1 MNSKPDLGFYA
12 NVPEIIARHR
22 ILYIVILLAATLAVV
37 AGIPGM
43 NIDMSTESFF
53 LENDPVK
60 VTYQRF
66 REYFGSDEFIFIVY
80 RAKDGDVFS
89 EHAIAALDVI
99 HRKLEALAADH
110 GSDPASPF
118 ARITDV
124 TSLINVS
131 YLEVAADTLRSRE
144 FIAGRPPTTDADRS
158 ELKIQARNHPN
169 YIPSIL
175 NRKGDFGV
183 IIIDTN
189 LGAATAAAA
198 SDVGALIADD
208 AFEKTGPAESGAVE
222 FIRPN
227 LWDYQVLTDALQ
239 TVLDESPSGQTL
251 QFYPVGNPVVM
262 KFFADIFIK
271 EVSFLSLA
279 ALGFIMLTFYLLFR
293 SLRAVLSAVAIVTTA
308 IIWTLGVC
316 GWVGASMTL
325 MITIIIFLTLTV
337 GVADAV
343 HLLSGY
349 LYLRQ
354 EGLDRQRAMAEVFR
368 TSGPACFLT
377 SLTTM
382 IGLLALLVVPVVP
395 LKIFGVFSGMGV
407 FLAFVFTLV
416 ILPLTMPRGL
426 GSNHRGPKRHQYHLV
441 QRLIRR
447 VEPLVYKAPWTVS
460 LGFIGAAIFF
470 AWGVTL
476 IQVDTNMGQL
486 ISTRNAIRQN
496 MDTVEA
502 NIGGTMDMEILVETG
517 DMDGLKSPRVLAAMD
532 ALQTYLEADQ
542 GHLVVSTY
550 SLANAVKESYQ
561 ALNEDRREMYVIPAT
576 RPMLAQA
583 LLLFEG
589 AAPEDRVKLVTD
601 DYANARISVRIRN
614 RGSFEYIPFMGAV
627 QAKIDEIVV
636 PLQSAHPNLQ
646 VQITGVFALFMKLSD
661 VVSWSQIKSFSLAL
675 GVISIL
681 FIFVFRS
688 VKGGLIS
695 IVPNL
700 FPILVAFGTMGFM
713 GFALD
718 LDTLLVA
725 PIAIGIAVDDT
736 VHFLSRYRMES
747 LAGAPPKLAVKHTF
761 REVGQAMVFTSLIL
775 SAGFLMFTFSQHNGL
790 SHFGLL
796 SATAIVS
803 AVISDLFFLPRLCIL
818 TDLKFGS
825 GKRKPDPGTES
836 R

>member
-12 NVPEIIARHR
+12 NFPEIIARHR
-22 ILYIVILLAATLAVV
+22 VIYIVLLLAATLAVG

-43 NIDMSTESFF
+43 HIDMSTESFF

-66 REYFGSDEFIFIVY
+66 REYFGSDEFIFVVY

-89 EHAIAALDVI
+89 EHSIAALDVI
-99 HRKLEALAADH
+99 HRKLEALAAAH
-110 GSDPASPF
+110 GSDSASPF

-144 FIAGRPPTTDADRS
+144 FIAGRPPETDADRAG
-158 ELKIQARNHPN
+158 LKAQARNHPN

-175 NRKGDFGV
+175 NPKGDFGV

-189 LGAATAAAA
+189 LGATIVVDD
-198 SDVGALIADD
+198 SDVDDLIADD
-208 AFEKTGPAESGAVE
+208 AFEETAPAEPGTVE

-227 LWDYQVLTDALQ
+227 FWDYQVLTDALQ
-239 TVLDESPSGQTL
+239 NVLDESPSGQHL

-262 KFFADIFIK
+262 KFFADIFIH

-279 ALGFIMLTFYLLFR
+279 ALGFIILTFYLLFR
-293 SLRAVLSAVAIVTTA
+293 SLLAVLGAVAIVTTA
-308 IIWTLGVC
+308 IIWTLGVA
-316 GWVGASMTL
+316 GWVGAPMTL

-354 EGLDRQRAMAEVFR
+354 EGLDRERAVAEAFR

-395 LKIFGVFSGMGV
+395 LKIFGVFAGMGV
-407 FLAFVFTLV
+407 FLAFVFTLL
-416 ILPLTMPRGL
+416 ILPLMMPRGL
-426 GSNHRGPKRHQYHLV
+426 GANQHGRKPHQHHLV
-441 QRLIRR
+441 QRFIRKA
-447 VEPLVYKAPWTVS
+447 EPLVYKAPGAVS
-460 LGFIGAAIFF
+460 LAFLGAAIFF

-476 IQVDTNMGQL
+476 IKVDTNMGQL
-486 ISTRNAIRQN
+486 ISTRNIIRQN
-496 MDTVEA
+496 MDAVEE
-502 NIGGTMDMEILVETG
+502 NIGGTLDMEILVETG
-517 DMDGLKSPRVLAAMD
+517 ETDGLKSPRVLIAMD
-532 ALQTYLEADQ
+532 SLQSYLESEHD
-542 GHLVVSTY
+542 HLVVSTY
-550 SLANAVKESYQ
+550 SLANATKESYQ
-561 ALNEDRREMYVIPAT
+561 ALNEDRRDMYVIPAT
-576 RPMLAQA
+576 RPMLAQT

-589 AAPEDRVKLVTD
+589 AAPEDRVKLVSD

-614 RGSFEYIPFMGAV
+614 RGSYEYIPFMNAV
-627 QAKIDEIVV
+627 QAKIGAIVA
-636 PLQSAHPNLQ
+636 PLRSAHPNLQ
-646 VQITGVFALFMKLSD
+646 VEITGVFALFMKLSD

-675 GVISIL
+675 GVISVV

-688 VKGGLIS
+688 IKGGLIS

-747 LAGAPPKLAVKHTF
+747 LAGEPPRLAVQHTF

-796 SATAIVS
+796 SAMAIIS

-818 TDLKFGS
+818 TDLKFGVA
-825 GKRKPDPGTES
+825 KMKPDPGTGS
-836 R
+836 

>member
-1 MNSKPDLGFYA
+1 MNSKPDPGFYA

-22 ILYIVILLAATLAVV
+22 VIYIVLLLAATLAVG

-66 REYFGSDEFIFIVY
+66 REYFGSDEFIFVVY

-89 EHAIAALDVI
+89 ESSIAALDVI
-99 HRKLEALAADH
+99 HRKLEALSADH
-110 GSDPASPF
+110 GSEPASPF

-131 YLEVAADTLRSRE
+131 YLEVEADTLRSRE
-144 FIAGRPPTTDADRS
+144 FIAGRPPETGADRDS
-158 ELKIQARNHPN
+158 LKAQARNHPN

-175 NRKGDFGV
+175 NPQGDFGV

-189 LGAATAAAA
+189 LGATTAITD
-198 SDVGALIADD
+198 SDVDDLIADD
-208 AFEKTGPAESGAVE
+208 AFEETAPAAPGAVE

-227 LWDYQVLTDALQ
+227 FWDYQVLTDALQ
-239 TVLDESPSGQTL
+239 KVLDDSPSGQYL

-262 KFFADIFIK
+262 KFFADIFIH

-279 ALGFIMLTFYLLFR
+279 ALGFIILTFYLLFR
-293 SLRAVLSAVAIVTTA
+293 SLLAVLSAVVIVTTA
-308 IIWTLGVC
+308 IIWTLGAC
-316 GWVGASMTL
+316 GWVGAPMTL

-337 GVADAV
+337 ADAV

-349 LYLRQ
+349 LYLCQ
-354 EGLDRQRAMAEVFR
+354 EGLDRKQAVAEAFR

-395 LKIFGVFSGMGV
+395 LKIFGVFAGMGV
-407 FLAFVFTLV
+407 FLAFVFTLL
-416 ILPLTMPRGL
+416 ILPLMMPHGL
-426 GSNHRGPKRHQYHLV
+426 GANQRGRKRHQRHLI
-441 QRLIRR
+441 QRFIRKA
-447 VEPLVYKAPWTVS
+447 EPLVYKAPGTVS
-460 LGFIGAAIFF
+460 LAFLGAAIFF

-476 IQVDTNMGQL
+476 IKVDTNMGQL
-486 ISTRNAIRQN
+486 ISTRNIVRQN
-496 MDTVEA
+496 MDAVEE

-517 DMDGLKSPRVLAAMD
+517 ETDGLKAPRVLIAMD
-532 ALQTYLEADQ
+532 TLQSYLESEHD
-542 GHLVVSTY
+542 HLVVSTY
-550 SLANAVKESYQ
+550 SLANAAKESYQ
-561 ALNEDRREMYVIPAT
+561 ALNEDRREMYVIPTT
-576 RPMLAQA
+576 RPMLAQT

-589 AAPEDRVKLVTD
+589 AAPEDRTKLVTD
-601 DYANARISVRIRN
+601 DYADARISVRIRN
-614 RGSFEYIPFMGAV
+614 RGSYEYIPFMDAV
-627 QAKIDEIVV
+627 QAKINAIVA
-636 PLQSAHPNLQ
+636 PLRSAHPNLQ
-646 VQITGVFALFMKLSD
+646 VEITGVFALFMKLSD

-675 GVISIL
+675 GVISVV

-688 VKGGLIS
+688 IKGGLIS

-747 LAGAPPKLAVKHTF
+747 LAGAPPRRAVQHTF
-761 REVGQAMVFTSLIL
+761 REVGQAMVFTSLIM

-796 SATAIVS
+796 SAVAIVS

-818 TDLKFGS
+818 TDLKFGP
-825 GKRKPDPGTES
+825 GKNRPVPGAGG

>member
-1 MNSKPDLGFYA
+1 MNSKPDSGFYA
-12 NVPEIIARHR
+12 NLPEIIARR
-22 ILYIVILLAATLAVV
+22 RFLYLIILLAATLVAG

-43 NIDMSTESFF
+43 HIDMSTESFF

-80 RAKDGDVFS
+80 QAKDGDVFS
-89 EHAIAALDVI
+89 EPSIAALDVI
-99 HRKLEALAADH
+99 HRKLEALAAAH

-131 YLEVAADTLRSRE
+131 YLEVEKDTLRSRE
-144 FIAGRPPTTDADRS
+144 FIAGRPPETDADR
-158 ELKIQARNHPN
+158 EVLQAQARNHPN

-175 NRKGDFGV
+175 NTQGDFGV

-189 LGAATAAAA
+189 LGATIVSPD
-198 SDVGALIADD
+198 SDVDDLIADD
-208 AFEKTGPAESGAVE
+208 AFETAAPAEPGTVE

-227 LWDYQVLTDALQ
+227 FWDYQVLTDALQ
-239 TVLDESPSGQTL
+239 KVLDVSASGQHL
-251 QFYPVGNPVVM
+251 KFYPVGNPVVM
-262 KFFADIFIK
+262 KFFADIFIH

-279 ALGFIMLTFYLLFR
+279 ALGFIILTFWLLFR
-293 SLRAVLSAVAIVTTA
+293 SLLAVLSAVVIVTTA

-316 GWVGASMTL
+316 GWVGAPMTL

-354 EGLDRQRAMAEVFR
+354 EGLVREQAVAEAFR

-395 LKIFGVFSGMGV
+395 LKIFGVFAGMGV
-407 FLAFVFTLV
+407 FLAFVFTLL
-416 ILPLTMPRGL
+416 ILPLMMPYGL
-426 GSNHRGPKRHQYHLV
+426 GAYQRGRKRHQYHLV
-441 QRLIRR
+441 QRIIRKA
-447 VEPLVYKAPWTVS
+447 EPLVYKAPWTVS
-460 LGFIGAAIFF
+460 LAFIGAAIFF
-470 AWGVTL
+470 TWGVTL
-476 IQVDTNMGQL
+476 IKVDTNMGQL
-486 ISTRNAIRQN
+486 ISTRNTIRQS
-496 MDTVEA
+496 MDAVEE
-502 NIGGTMDMEILVETG
+502 NIGGTMNMEILVETG
-517 DMDGLKSPRVLAAMD
+517 ETDGLKSPRVLAAMD
-532 ALQTYLEADQ
+532 ALQAYLESEH

-550 SLANAVKESYQ
+550 SLANAAKESFQ

-576 RPMLAQA
+576 RPKLAQT

-589 AAPEDRVKLVTD
+589 AAPEDRVKLVSD

-614 RGSFEYIPFMGAV
+614 RGSYEYIPFMDAV
-627 QAKIDEIVV
+627 QAKIDAIVT
-636 PLQSAHPNLQ
+636 PLRSAHPNLQ
-646 VQITGVFALFMKLSD
+646 VEITGVFALFMKLSD

-675 GVISIL
+675 GVISVL

-747 LAGAPPKLAVKHTF
+747 LAGASPRQAVQHTF

-796 SATAIVS
+796 SAVAIVS

-818 TDLKFGS
+818 TNLKFGVD
-825 GKRKPDPGTES
+825 KRKTAPDTGS

>member
-1 MNSKPDLGFYA
+1 MNPQPDPGFYA
-12 NVPEIIARHR
+12 NLPEIMVRHR
-22 ILYIVILLAATLAVV
+22 ILYLVILLAATLVV
-37 AGIPGM
+37 GAGIPGM
-43 NIDMSTESFF
+43 HIDMSTESFF

-80 RAKDGDVFS
+80 RARDGDVFS
-89 EHAIAALDVI
+89 KHSIAALDVI
-99 HRKLEALAADH
+99 HRKLEALAATH
-110 GSDPASPF
+110 GSNPTSPYS
-118 ARITDV
+118 RITDV

-131 YLEVAADTLRSRE
+131 YLEVEADTLRSRE
-144 FIAGRPPTTDADRS
+144 FIAGRPPKTEADRAG
-158 ELKIQARNHPN
+158 LQTQARNHPN

-189 LGAATAAAA
+189 LGATIAAAA
-198 SDVGALIADD
+198 GDVDDLITDD
-208 AFEKTGPAESGAVE
+208 AFEETTPAEPGAVE
-222 FIRPN
+222 FIRPS
-227 LWDYQVLTDALQ
+227 LWDYQVLADALKK
-239 TVLDESPSGQTL
+239 VLDESPSGQFL
-251 QFYPVGNPVVM
+251 QFYPVGNPVIM
-262 KFFADIFIK
+262 KFFADIFIQ

-279 ALGFIMLTFYLLFR
+279 ALGFIILTFYLLFR
-293 SLRAVLSAVAIVTTA
+293 SLLAVLSAVAIVTTA

-354 EGLDRQRAMAEVFR
+354 EGLDRKKAVAEAFR

-377 SLTTM
+377 SITTM

-395 LKIFGVFSGMGV
+395 LKIFGVFAGMGV

-416 ILPLTMPRGL
+416 ILPLMMPHGL
-426 GSNHRGPKRHQYHLV
+426 GSNHHGRGPHQHHLV
-441 QRLIRR
+441 QRLIRKA
-447 VEPLVYKAPWTVS
+447 EPLVSKAPGTVS
-460 LGFIGAAIFF
+460 LAFLGAAFFF

-476 IQVDTNMGQL
+476 IRVDTNMGQL
-486 ISTRNAIRQN
+486 ISKRNTIRQN
-496 MDTVEA
+496 MDTVEE

-517 DMDGLKSPRVLAAMD
+517 KMDGLKSPRVLAAMD
-532 ALQTYLEADQ
+532 ALQAYLESEHDD
-542 GHLVVSTY
+542 LVVSTY
-550 SLANAVKESYQ
+550 SLANAAKESYQ
-561 ALNEDRREMYVIPAT
+561 ALNEDRREMYAIPST
-576 RPMLAQA
+576 RPMLAQT

-589 AAPEDRVKLVTD
+589 AAPEDRIKLVTD

-614 RGSFEYIPFMGAV
+614 RGSFEYIPFMNAV
-627 QAKIDEIVV
+627 RTKIDAIVA
-636 PLQSAHPNLQ
+636 PLRSDHPNLQ

-675 GVISIL
+675 GVISVV

-700 FPILVAFGTMGFM
+700 FPILVAFGTMGFV

-718 LDTLLVA
+718 LDTILVA

-747 LAGAPPKLAVKHTF
+747 LAGAPPRRAVQHTF

-796 SATAIVS
+796 SAMAIIS

-818 TDLKFGS
+818 TDLKFGV
-825 GKRKPDPGTES
+825 GKRRPDPEPVDI
-836 R
+836 

>member
-1 MNSKPDLGFYA
+1 MNSKPDPGFYA
-12 NVPEIIARHR
+12 KFPEIIARHR
-22 ILYIVILLAATLAVV
+22 VIYIVLLLAATLAVG

-43 NIDMSTESFF
+43 HIDMSTESFF

-66 REYFGSDEFIFIVY
+66 REYFGSDEYIFIVY

-89 EHAIAALDVI
+89 ETSIAALDVI
-99 HRKLEALAADH
+99 HRKLEALSAAH

-144 FIAGRPPTTDADRS
+144 FIAGRPPETDAERAA
-158 ELKIQARNHPN
+158 LKAQARNHPN

-175 NRKGDFGV
+175 NPKGDFGV

-189 LGAATAAAA
+189 LGATIAVDG
-198 SDVGALIADD
+198 SDVDDLIADE
-208 AFEKTGPAESGAVE
+208 AFEETAPAEPGTVE

-227 LWDYQVLTDALQ
+227 FWDYQVLTDALQ
-239 TVLDESPSGQTL
+239 NVLDESPSGQHL

-262 KFFADIFIK
+262 KFFADIFIH

-279 ALGFIMLTFYLLFR
+279 ALGFIILTFYLLFR
-293 SLRAVLSAVAIVTTA
+293 SLLAVLSAVAIVTTA

-316 GWVGASMTL
+316 GWVGAPMTL

-354 EGLDRQRAMAEVFR
+354 EGLDRGRAVAEAFR

-395 LKIFGVFSGMGV
+395 LKIFGVFAGMGV
-407 FLAFVFTLV
+407 FLAFVFTLL
-416 ILPLTMPRGL
+416 ILPLMMPHGL
-426 GSNHRGPKRHQYHLV
+426 GANQRGRKRHQYHLV
-441 QRLIRR
+441 QRLIRKA
-447 VEPLVYKAPWTVS
+447 EPLVYKAPGTVS
-460 LGFIGAAIFF
+460 LAFLGSAIFF

-476 IQVDTNMGQL
+476 IKVDTNMGQL
-486 ISTRNAIRQN
+486 ISMRNIIRQN
-496 MDTVEA
+496 MDAVEE

-517 DMDGLKSPRVLAAMD
+517 ETDGLKSPRVLVAMD
-532 ALQTYLEADQ
+532 ALQAYLESEHD
-542 GHLVVSTY
+542 HLVVSTY
-550 SLANAVKESYQ
+550 SLANAAKESFQ
-561 ALNEDRREMYVIPAT
+561 ALNEDRREMYVVPNT
-576 RPMLAQA
+576 RPMLAQT

-589 AAPEDRVKLVTD
+589 AAPEDRVKLVSD

-614 RGSFEYIPFMGAV
+614 RGSYEYIPFMDAV
-627 QAKIDEIVV
+627 QAKIDTIVA
-636 PLQSAHPNLQ
+636 PLRSAHPNLQ
-646 VQITGVFALFMKLSD
+646 VEITGVFALFMKLSD

-675 GVISIL
+675 GVISVV

-688 VKGGLIS
+688 IKGGLIS

-747 LAGAPPKLAVKHTF
+747 LAGAPPRLAVQHTF

-796 SATAIVS
+796 SAVAIVS

-818 TDLKFGS
+818 TDLKFGP
-825 GKRKPDPGTES
+825 GKGEPDPAAGGS
-836 R
+836 

>member
-12 NVPEIIARHR
+12 NFPKIIARRR
-22 ILYIVILLAATLAVV
+22 ILYLVILLAATLVV
-37 AGIPGM
+37 GAGIPGM
-43 NIDMSTESFF
+43 HIDMSTESFF

-80 RAKDGDVFS
+80 RSKDGDVFS
-89 EHAIAALDVI
+89 ENAIAALDVI
-99 HRKLEALAADH
+99 HRKLEALAAAH

-118 ARITDV
+118 SRITDV

-144 FIAGRPPTTDADRS
+144 FIAGRPPKTDADRAG
-158 ELKIQARNHPN
+158 LMAQARNHPN

-189 LGAATAAAA
+189 LGATIAVED
-198 SDVGALIADD
+198 SDVDDLIADD
-208 AFEKTGPAESGAVE
+208 AFEETAPAEPGAVE

-227 LWDYQVLTDALQ
+227 FWDYQVLTDALQ
-239 TVLDESPSGQTL
+239 EVLDDSTSGQYL

-262 KFFADIFIK
+262 KFFADIFIH

-279 ALGFIMLTFYLLFR
+279 ALGFIILTFYLLFR
-293 SLRAVLSAVAIVTTA
+293 SLLAVLSAVAIVTTA

-316 GWVGASMTL
+316 GWVGAPMTL

-354 EGLDRQRAMAEVFR
+354 EGLDRERAVAEAFR

-377 SLTTM
+377 SITTM

-395 LKIFGVFSGMGV
+395 LKIFGVFAGMGV
-407 FLAFVFTLV
+407 FMAFVFTLL
-416 ILPLTMPRGL
+416 ILPLMMPHGL
-426 GSNHRGPKRHQYHLV
+426 GANQRGRKRHQHHLV
-441 QRLIRR
+441 QRIIRKT
-447 VEPLVYKAPWTVS
+447 EPLVYKAPGTVS
-460 LGFIGAAIFF
+460 LAFLGAAIFF

-476 IQVDTNMGQL
+476 IKVDTNMGQL
-486 ISTRNAIRQN
+486 ISPRNTIRQN
-496 MDTVEA
+496 MDAVEE
-502 NIGGTMDMEILVETG
+502 NIGGTLDMEILVETG
-517 DMDGLKSPRVLAAMD
+517 ETDGLKSPRVLAAMD
-532 ALQTYLEADQ
+532 ALQAYLETEHD
-542 GHLVVSTY
+542 HLVVSTY
-550 SLANAVKESYQ
+550 SLANAAKESYQ
-561 ALNEDRREMYVIPAT
+561 ALNEDRREMYVIPDT
-576 RPMLAQA
+576 RPMLAQT

-589 AAPEDRVKLVTD
+589 AAPEDRIKLVTD

-614 RGSFEYIPFMGAV
+614 RGSYEYIPFMDAV
-627 QAKIDEIVV
+627 QAKIDAIMAPVR
-636 PLQSAHPNLQ
+636 SAHPNLQ
-646 VQITGVFALFMKLSD
+646 VEITGVFALFMKLSD

-675 GVISIL
+675 GVISVV

-736 VHFLSRYRMES
+736 VHFLSRYRMEQ
-747 LAGAPPKLAVKHTF
+747 LAGAPPRLAVRHTF

-818 TDLKFGS
+818 TDLKFGT
-825 GKRKPDPGTES
+825 GKRKPDPGTGS
-836 R
+836 